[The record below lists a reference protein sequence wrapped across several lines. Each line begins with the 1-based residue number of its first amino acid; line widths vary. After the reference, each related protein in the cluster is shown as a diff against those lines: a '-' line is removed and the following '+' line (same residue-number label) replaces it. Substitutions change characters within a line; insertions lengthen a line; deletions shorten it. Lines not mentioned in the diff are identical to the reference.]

1 MVPQATAGATDE
13 AERIAR
19 AVQEIVDEAVRQG
32 PCPTPVTDADIAA
45 REALVYTAGLAVQ
58 LLVAIDRERGR

>member
-1 MVPQATAGATDE
+1 MTPHAPACAPDAAQ
-13 AERIAR
+13 RIA
-19 AVQEIVDEAVRQG
+19 AVLQEIVDEAVRQG

>member
-1 MVPQATAGATDE
+1 MIPHATASATDE
-13 AERIAR
+13 ADRIAR